1 MAQGSAKRGQA
12 TKEKIERASI
22 ALFLEKGVNG
32 TSVRDIAEAC
42 GISEGTLYRHFH
54 SKDAMIREIFTE
66 HYVVFSEKLAAA
78 TAEVAGLEAQVERMV
93 ALFCGFYD
101 EDPILFGFLLMV
113 QHRQLERLPSNLP
126 NAIDVIHGL
135 MVRDGR
141 VAEPMLATASMIG
154 ILVRNAMFVRHAR
167 LEGPLSRYVPQ
178 LSRQIMGA
186 VTA

>member
-1 MAQGSAKRGQA
+1 MKRGQA
-12 TKEKIERASI
+12 TREKIERASI

-42 GISEGTLYRHFH
+42 GIAEGTLYRHFH
-54 SKDAMIREIFTE
+54 SKEEMIREIFTE
-66 HYVVFSEKLAAA
+66 HYVAFSEKLAEA
-78 TAEVAGLEAQVERMV
+78 TAELPDLERQAAEIVGV
-93 ALFCGFYD
+93 FCRFYD

-126 NAIDVIHGL
+126 NAIDVIHAL
-135 MVRDGR
+135 LARDPR

-154 ILVRNAMFVRHAR
+154 ILVRNAMFVRHGRIPA
-167 LEGPLSRYVPQ
+167 PLARYVPQ
-178 LSRQIMGA
+178 LTRQVMGA